1 MVIRS
6 VQNPDLPACSLST
19 IVSHF
24 PQGFSGQSGSDVG
37 ALGPMGVVAKEEV
50 RMPKQ
55 AGSSEGRELYP
66 LDTNLLKTPVAG
78 TVAGS

>member
-1 MVIRS
+1 MIGS
-6 VQNPDLPACSLST
+6 LQNPDLPACSLST
-19 IVSHF
+19 IVFHF
-24 PQGFSGQSGSDVG
+24 PQGFSDQSGLDSGV
-37 ALGPMGVVAKEEV
+37 LGVVAKEEV

-78 TVAGS
+78 ALARS